1 MLLQDQDVHSEDV
14 NLLLRV
20 DREDLAAELEQE
32 LPWLVEADEV
42 VGVMKDQMSVESE
55 GDWLLQNQC
64 WSPQLLSD
72 YLLVHMKPVLDPS
85 AEIPAPHLY

>member
-32 LPWLVEADEV
+32 LPGLVEADEV

-55 GDWLLQNQC
+55 GD
-64 WSPQLLSD
+64 
-72 YLLVHMKPVLDPS
+72 
-85 AEIPAPHLY
+85 